1 MAVPEA
7 SRIRHH
13 PRQHGE
19 SSRGFAGGVSDAQTA
34 TRVSGARA
42 HVAGRAVDVASRP
55 KLEEEGIL
63 PVQGGKKVVGVF
75 HRTGLLTDSL
85 STASGLTI
93 KNLYVVYAAW
103 AFAADDL

>member
-19 SSRGFAGGVSDAQTA
+19 SSRGFAGGGSDAQTA

-75 HRTGLLTDSL
+75 HLADPS
-85 STASGLTI
+85 SMASGFRIT
-93 KNLYVVYAAW
+93 NRCVVTEP
-103 AFAADDL
+103 LGS